1 MKVNSNKL
9 SDVQSDPSR
18 IQIGIRRVGI
28 SDIPKII
35 RRKRF
40 GVYNE
45 LSAKIEVYV
54 DLLPS
59 KRGIHM
65 SRNIEAIN
73 EVIATLTGEVITD
86 CEELCAKIAEKVI
99 IVQPGARYAEV
110 SLRADYEMET
120 FSKAISRTKSSV
132 HKLRAGAY
140 ARKKEDKITITK
152 VIGAEVE
159 GTTVCPCSQELSR
172 DITKER
178 LLKEGFSEEQIK
190 KVIENVPMAA
200 HNQRSKS
207 ILLLEQPRDAER
219 IEIEDIIEILETS
232 MSAPV
237 HEVLKRKDELE
248 VVLYAHQHP
257 VFVEDVVRIILRK
270 VSNKFVNQPPN
281 TIVSIKQINYES
293 IHQHNAVAEV
303 KTTLESLDKQLN
315 GFEKNEN
322 TEQE

>member
-1 MKVNSNKL
+1 MKVNSEKL
-9 SDVQSDPSR
+9 SDIQSDPAN
-18 IQIGIRRVGI
+18 IQIGIRRVGVC
-28 SDIPKII
+28 DIPKII

-40 GVYNE
+40 GIYNE
-45 LSAKIEVYV
+45 LSAKIDVFV

-73 EVIATLTGEVITD
+73 EVISSLTGEVITD
-86 CEELCAKIAEKVI
+86 CEELCAQIAEKVI
-99 IVQPGARYAEV
+99 NVQPGARYAEV
-110 SLRADYEMET
+110 SLSADYEMET
-120 FSKAISRTKSSV
+120 YSKAISRNKSSV

-140 ARKKEDKITITK
+140 AKKKGDIVKITKI
-152 VIGAEVE
+152 IGAEVE

-178 LLKEGFSEEQIK
+178 LSKEGFSEEQIEK
-190 KVIENVPMAA
+190 IIDNVPLAA

-207 ILLLEQPRDAER
+207 ILLLEQPRNAER
-219 IEIEDIIEILETS
+219 IELEDIIEILETS

-237 HEVLKRKDELE
+237 HEVLKRKDELA
-248 VVLYAHQHP
+248 VVLFAHQNP
-257 VFVEDVVRIILRK
+257 VFVEDVVRIILHK
-270 VSNKFVNQPPN
+270 VSKKFTKQSHD
-281 TIVSIKQINYES
+281 TIVSVKQINYES

-315 GFEKNEN
+315 GFDKGEN
-322 TEQE
+322 TE

>member
-1 MKVNSNKL
+1 MKVNSKKL
-9 SDVQSDPSR
+9 SDVQSNPAD
-18 IQIGIRRVGI
+18 IQIGIRRVGV

-45 LSAKIEVYV
+45 LSAKIDVYV

-86 CEELCAKIAEKVI
+86 CEELCAQIAEKVI
-99 IVQPGARYAEV
+99 KVQPGARYAEV
-110 SLRADYEMET
+110 SLSADYEMET
-120 FSKAISRTKSSV
+120 YSNAISRKKSSV

-140 ARKKEDKITITK
+140 AKKKGEIVTITK
-152 VIGAEVE
+152 IIGAEVE

-190 KVIENVPMAA
+190 KVIENVPLAA

-207 ILLLEQPRDAER
+207 IMLLEQPRNAER
-219 IEIEDIIEILETS
+219 IELEEIIEILETS

-237 HEVLKRKDELE
+237 HEVLKRKDELA
-248 VVLYAHQHP
+248 VVLFAHQNP

-270 VSNKFVNQPPN
+270 VSEKFMKQSPD
-281 TIVSIKQINYES
+281 TIVTVKQINYES
-293 IHQHNAVAEV
+293 IHQHNAIAEV
-303 KTTLESLDKQLN
+303 KTTLKNLDKQLN
-315 GFEKNEN
+315 GFDKGEN
-322 TEQE
+322 TE